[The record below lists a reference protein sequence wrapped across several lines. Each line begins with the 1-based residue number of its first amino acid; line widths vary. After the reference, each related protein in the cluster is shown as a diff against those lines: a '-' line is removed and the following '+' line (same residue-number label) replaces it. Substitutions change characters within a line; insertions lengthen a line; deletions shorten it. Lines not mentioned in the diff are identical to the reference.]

1 MASRMAEMSK
11 RKHSRHEI
19 AEDLALI
26 RHLLKR
32 LKERKA
38 TEPELEEAIMRL
50 DILMGALTAS
60 SGGML

>member
-1 MASRMAEMSK
+1 MATKVAVMSK
-11 RKHSRHEI
+11 TKHSRHEI
-19 AEDLALI
+19 AEDLAPI

-32 LKERKA
+32 LRERKG

-50 DILMGALTAS
+50 DVLLGALTVS